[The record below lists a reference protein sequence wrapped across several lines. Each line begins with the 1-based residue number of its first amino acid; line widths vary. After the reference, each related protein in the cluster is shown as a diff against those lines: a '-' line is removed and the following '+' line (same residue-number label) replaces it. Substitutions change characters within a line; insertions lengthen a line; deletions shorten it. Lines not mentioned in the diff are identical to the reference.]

1 MTMIDVV
8 SFYIRVLSYMWIVDC
23 VFVCVCRGEVVCFQ
37 TWFIM
42 VVVDV

>member
-1 MTMIDVV
+1 
-8 SFYIRVLSYMWIVDC
+8 
-23 VFVCVCRGEVVCFQ
+23 VCVCPGEAYAFVAAVVLVCLQ